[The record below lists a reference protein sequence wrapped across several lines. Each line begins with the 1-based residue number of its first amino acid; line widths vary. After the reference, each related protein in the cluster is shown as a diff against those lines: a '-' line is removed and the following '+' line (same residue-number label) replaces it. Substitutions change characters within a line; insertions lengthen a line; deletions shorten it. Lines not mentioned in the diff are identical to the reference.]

1 MQSEWATQ
9 REAAIIKPCM
19 HLQHGSI
26 YNLLVSLQ
34 LIQSQY
40 YMALTLLQRVISQ
53 HTAVRLDFPIDIS
66 SLKEFTQ
73 WNILIEV
80 VFTSHPKCVCFCLT
94 FKSFQT
100 RDFPDDIS
108 TCAVIANSYDWLMYM
123 SRSRWQIISSLPW
136 LSNPIYRFS

>member
-9 REAAIIKPCM
+9 REAVIIKPHM

-53 HTAVRLDFPIDIS
+53 YPADKPDFPIDTS
-66 SLKEFTQ
+66 SLKEFTVKHFDRGFF
-73 WNILIEV
+73 LPPTPSV
-80 VFTSHPKCVCFCLT
+80 CVF
-94 FKSFQT
+94 
-100 RDFPDDIS
+100 
-108 TCAVIANSYDWLMYM
+108 
-123 SRSRWQIISSLPW
+123 
-136 LSNPIYRFS
+136 LSNI